1 MTDSEDEETNAPGS
15 VTDSTAIPSDPDE
28 TTASVECDF
37 CHYRCTTEPVTA
49 SIEGEA
55 YTFCTEACRTEM
67 ERTETD
73 FTQYRGFRRIRP
85 GVAGLNNSLPEGM
98 PRNAF
103 VLIAG
108 ETGTR
113 EDALG
118 AELMWRTLERDEP
131 AVLVSFTEPP
141 ISVVQRF
148 LDLGWNVLPALES
161 DQLRI
166 VDCFTSRIDD
176 SDRFRRRLNRWN
188 KHLRSISEPQTTV
201 ADPTYQAEIRTKID
215 NAIDDLNM
223 VDCGAVYIDS
233 LTEFGSL
240 SQPVR
245 AYDFVKDLR
254 AEVCKGRFVPVFAGA
269 TIIGNGEEFPHDL
282 SYMLDGIVELAL
294 TGSVVEDTLIRRL
307 RVRKMT
313 GVLAITEWKA
323 YEFTRNRGLVTFD
336 PLEEMANASSTDTE

>member
-1 MTDSEDEETNAPGS
+1 MTAHEENAAHPADVIAESVPDFPDAEDDRPH
-15 VTDSTAIPSDPDE
+15 
-28 TTASVECDF
+28 VECDF
-37 CHYRCTTEPVTA
+37 CHYRCNDTPIEA
-49 SIEGEA
+49 SIDGSA
-55 YTFCTEACRTEM
+55 FTFCTDACREEM
-67 ERTETD
+67 ERTSTD
-73 FTQYRGFRRIRP
+73 FTQYKGFRRIRP
-85 GVAGLNNSLPEGM
+85 GVSGLNHSLPEGM
-98 PRNAF
+98 PRNSF

-108 ETGTR
+108 ATGTR

-118 AELMWRTLERDEP
+118 AELMWRTLQRNEP
-131 AVLVSFTEPP
+131 AVLVTFTEPP

-161 DQLRI
+161 DELRI
-166 VDCFTSRIDD
+166 VDCFTNRIDD
-176 SDRFRRRLNRWN
+176 PERFHRRLNRWN
-188 KHLRSISEPQTTV
+188 KHVSSITDPQTV
-201 ADPTYQAEIRTKID
+201 IADPTDQSEIRNKID
-215 NAIDDLNM
+215 NAIDGLSM
-223 VDCGAVYIDS
+223 VDRGAVHIDS

-269 TIIGNGEEFPHDL
+269 TVTGNGDDFPHDL
-282 SYMLDGIVELAL
+282 SYMLDGIVELEL
-294 TGSVVEDTLIRRL
+294 TGSVVEDTLLRRL

-336 PLEEMANASSTDTE
+336 PIQQMADKQADDAE